1 MGSCHVG
8 LPRVLGCATDRYVLA
23 GIGFAKTAEGNCQLI
38 GGLDRVRAQLKGP
51 FHNAPLLVG
60 PSRKGFL
67 GKITGNA
74 VFAASVWNFL
84 LNALLWR

>member
-1 MGSCHVG
+1 MDDVF
-8 LPRVLGCATDRYVLA
+8 A

-51 FHNAPLLVG
+51 LHNAPLLVG

-67 GKITGNA
+67 GKITGVHRNEC
-74 VFAASVWNFL
+74 L
-84 LNALLWR
+84 LHVYE